1 MIRVFIDGKE
11 VTKDAILGWES
22 KRVSASRKL
31 LERAQK
37 RHIYAQN
44 ADELM
49 KVKAA
54 MTQDKMRSILKSRIA
69 FGKFGTGM
77 VVRLS
82 GGKRKISITELDVD
96 FCDAETLRT
105 LYDDMMLNNTEEN
118 RRCCLRAN
126 PDHYLLRGCGENV
139 QEVIEVTGEMPVVS
153 HFFIR
158 YGDFNGL
165 QSKQEAEYPYQAAGM
180 SYLDNGLAIGAVRHQ
195 IKNTETGCHI
205 KLAVEFP
212 ILMPNKNIKA
222 HQYHL
227 ACEFYNWFTEI
238 EKRLKMQEKAQKK
251 QGRY

>member
-1 MIRVFIDGKE
+1 MVRVFIDGNE
-11 VTKDAILGWES
+11 VTKDAILNWES
-22 KRVSASRKL
+22 KRVRASKKL
-31 LERAQK
+31 MERVQK
-37 RHIYAQN
+37 RHIDVQN

-49 KVKAA
+49 ETKAA
-54 MTQDKMRSILKSRIA
+54 MTQAEMRSILKGRIA
-69 FGKFGTGM
+69 FGKFGAGM

-82 GGKRKISITELDVD
+82 GGKRKISVSEIDVD
-96 FCDAETLRT
+96 FCDAETMRI

-139 QEVIEVTGEMPVVS
+139 QEVIEVTGEMPAVS
-153 HFFIR
+153 QFYIH

-165 QSKQEAEYPYQAAGM
+165 QSTQEPEYPYQAAGV

-227 ACEFYNWFTEI
+227 ACEFYNWLTEI
-238 EKRLKMQEKAQKK
+238 ERRLKMQEAA
-251 QGRY
+251 RHE